1 LRFLQTLSI
10 FGGNIYKTGNIHL
23 INIKNMSEKKL
34 SKHAITR
41 RSFLKSGMILT
52 VGLPALR
59 PDALWSSGGG
69 GEASDDLLYAAF
81 RNPPATAQPFVR
93 WWWNGDKLTARE
105 ILRELDVMKAAG
117 IGGVEINPIAFP
129 GGDDLGIP
137 SLEWLSAE
145 WIEMVKVALKGAEER
160 GMICDIIVGSGWPF
174 GAEFME
180 GDEQSQVMTL
190 TCRKVRGAATVNVD
204 AAELL
209 KDAAPEGVSMYK
221 SATGEIHSICL
232 APVKMDTF
240 APPVWQT
247 FDKGAAT
254 IGIDVPDGE
263 HVLYAMVVVTGF
275 QAVINGAPGAS
286 GPVLNHY
293 NNEAVMKF
301 LNRMSENLFPAVK
314 GIKPFRAMFCDS
326 MELEGANWCSDFVVE
341 FKRRRS
347 YDVTPYLPFILYKVG
362 HMGRPIESPDMT
374 QLSGS
379 AKEEVAR
386 VRYDFFVTCMEIMRD
401 RFLLPYTKWCNG
413 HGYKSRVQTYGREF
427 HPLEASMNIDI
438 PECETW
444 MWSNDGSENRD
455 FSKHPSYTNVNKF
468 VASAAHYADKKIV
481 SCEESTNT
489 EVVFNMT
496 LERLKM
502 SGDMSNLSGVNH
514 SILHGFNYT
523 PPEAPFPGWIRYGM
537 YLNERN
543 LWWPYFSLWAAYKT
557 RISLVLQET
566 EAFAD
571 IAVMHPL
578 ADMWT
583 KFGTQRDPFP
593 ELLYPKYQYNV
604 WDGIHKNGNSC
615 DYTSEAI
622 IQQSVADNG
631 FLKYGSRKY
640 HTLILLEVE
649 SMAPATAAALA
660 NFVKKGGK
668 AVFVG
673 KEPHKSAG
681 LKNYLKNDRKVSQT
695 IAAMKRSNPSRV
707 FTVEAPAGDDMVA
720 WFQGVQQQCGIKPY
734 MRIDRPGAYVSQ
746 IRQTGAGKDIFF
758 VCNRSSDER
767 FVIKAEFPDTK
778 GDPWLWN
785 AETGERYRYPD
796 GSGNT
801 LTIDLPPAASQ
812 LIVFDAAA
820 APAAL
825 PLPLP
830 LPAETDGIKLTG
842 WNLRMEHINGTA
854 QERSLQTLTDLAADE
869 NTRSFAGY
877 LFYEKTF
884 NDPATFHWLD
894 LGKVYGVSE
903 VTLNGEKLGCQW
915 YGRHLYRI
923 PEHLANAGSKDIRV
937 KITTT
942 LGNYFKSNPENKTG
956 YRWTNRQ
963 AWQPTG
969 MLGPVRLL

>member
-1 LRFLQTLSI
+1 
-10 FGGNIYKTGNIHL
+10 
-23 INIKNMSEKKL
+23 MSNKQL
-34 SKHAITR
+34 SKFSITR

-59 PDALWSSGGG
+59 TYALFGNNGADD
-69 GEASDDLLYAAF
+69 ASDPLFTAF
-81 RNPPATAQPFVR
+81 RNPPVTAKPFVR
-93 WWWNGDKLTARE
+93 WWWNGDKVTARE
-105 ILRELDVMKAAG
+105 ILRELDVMKEAG

-137 SLEWLSAE
+137 SLKWLSPE

-174 GAEFME
+174 GAEFLQ
-180 GDEQSQVMTL
+180 GDEQSQLITL
-190 TCRKVRGAATVNVD
+190 TCRKVKGPGAVTVEI
-204 AAELL
+204 AELL
-209 KDAAPEGVSMYK
+209 KEALPEGVSMYK
-221 SATGEIHSICL
+221 GATNEIHSVCL
-232 APVKMDTF
+232 APAQMDSFT
-240 APPVWQT
+240 PPAWLP
-247 FDKGAAT
+247 FDKDRDKDT
-254 IGIDVPDGE
+254 IKVDVPAGE
-263 HVLYAMVVVTGF
+263 HVLYAIVIVTGF
-275 QAVINGAPGAS
+275 QAVINGAPGAA

-293 NNEAVMKF
+293 NNQAVMKF
-301 LNRMSENLFPAVK
+301 LNRMSDNLFPALK
-314 GIKPFRAMFCDS
+314 GLKSFRAMFCDS
-326 MELEGANWCSDFVVE
+326 MELEGANWYYDFIEE
-341 FKRRRS
+341 FKRRRN

-362 HMGRPIESPDMT
+362 HMGRPLPNADIT

-379 AKEEVAR
+379 AQEEVAR
-386 VRYDFFVTCMEIMRD
+386 VRYDFFITCMEIMRD
-401 RFLLPYTKWCNG
+401 RFLIPYTEWCNE
-413 HGYKSRVQTYGREF
+413 HGYQSRVQTYGREF

-444 MWSNDGSENRD
+444 MWSHDGSGNRD
-455 FSKHPSYTNVNKF
+455 FAKNPTYTNVNKF
-468 VASAAHYADKKIV
+468 VASAAHYANKKIV

-489 EVVFNMT
+489 SVVFNMT

-543 LWWPYFSLWAAYKT
+543 LWWEYFKLWAAYKT

-604 WDGIHKNGNSC
+604 WDAIHKNGNSC

-622 IQQSVADNG
+622 IRQSIAENG
-631 FLKYGSRKY
+631 FLKYNSRKY

-649 SMAPATAAALA
+649 TMEPATASALA

-668 AVFVG
+668 VIFVG
-673 KEPHKSAG
+673 KEPHKSPG
-681 LKNYLKNDRKVSQT
+681 LKNYRKNDRKVAQT
-695 IAAMKRSNPSRV
+695 IESMKRANPTKV
-707 FTVEAPAGDDMVA
+707 FVVNAPEGDDLVS
-720 WFQGVQQQCGIKPY
+720 WFKDVQQKCGIKPY
-734 MRIDRPGAYVSQ
+734 MRIDRPNAYVSQ
-746 IRQTGAGKDIFF
+746 IRQTGKGKDIFF
-758 VCNRSSDER
+758 ICNRSSDER
-767 FVIKAEFPDTK
+767 FVIKAEFPDAK
-778 GDPWLWN
+778 GYPWLWD
-785 AETGERYRYPD
+785 AETGERYRYPN
-796 GSGNT
+796 SVGNT
-801 LTIDLPPAASQ
+801 LTLDLPPAASQ
-812 LIVFDAAA
+812 LIVFDAVGEGAN
-820 APAAL
+820 APG
-825 PLPLP
+825 
-830 LPAETDGIKLTG
+830 LPAESSGTELTG
-842 WNLRMEHINGTA
+842 WKLRMEHINGTT
-854 QERSLQTLTDLAADE
+854 QERQLQNLTDLAAYE
-869 NTRSFAGY
+869 NTRSFAGH
-877 LFYEKTF
+877 LFYEKTL
-884 NDPATFHWLD
+884 NSNKASSCWLD

-903 VTLNGEKLGCQW
+903 LRVNGEKIGCQW

-923 PEHLANAGSKDIRV
+923 PEHLAKAGSINIQI

-942 LGNYFKSNPENKTG
+942 LGNYFKSNPENRTG
-956 YRWTNRQ
+956 HAWTHGQ

-969 MLGPVRLL
+969 MLGPVKLMSDN